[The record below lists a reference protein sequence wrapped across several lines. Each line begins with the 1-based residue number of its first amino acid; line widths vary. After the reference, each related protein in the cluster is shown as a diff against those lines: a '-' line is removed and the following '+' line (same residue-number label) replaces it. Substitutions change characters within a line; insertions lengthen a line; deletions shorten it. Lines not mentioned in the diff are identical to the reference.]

1 MTEHE
6 KEIDP
11 AGEEV
16 AEDSKKPEITEPIQP
31 WGFYFNPAN
40 LTKIQNRRYGLFGGI
55 TMIYYVI

>member
-16 AEDSKKPEITEPIQP
+16 AEDSKKPEITEPI
-31 WGFYFNPAN
+31 
-40 LTKIQNRRYGLFGGI
+40 
-55 TMIYYVI
+55 